1 MNVPKLR
8 FKEFDGEWEYH
19 KFSDEIKL
27 LGGATPLKSNK
38 AYWNGD
44 IVWLSSQEIKAKYVE
59 EGTYKITQKA
69 IDDNTTK
76 MVKAGTPLIVSR
88 SGILAR
94 MFPISMPTVDV
105 AINQDIKALIFDKEQ
120 LDTDFLVGQ
129 LQAKECFILKSI
141 VKTGTTVQSVNIPDL
156 EKMKLSI
163 PSSFK
168 EQKKIGLFFKMID
181 EKIQLHQQK
190 IDLLQEQK
198 KGYMQKVFKKE
209 LSFSDKSGQRYQTW
223 VKKSLKEVA
232 DSITYGMNASAKAYD
247 GENIY
252 LRITDIDEESR
263 SFIEKGKVSPSGEL
277 SEKYLLKED
286 DILFT
291 RTGASTGKSFIF
303 KNDSRKFYFAGF
315 LIRVRIKEIYNSEFI
330 YQQTLTY
337 SYNKW
342 VKIMSMRSG
351 QPGINGEEFGTLEI
365 NVPCMEEQ
373 KKISNFLA
381 LLDKRIKLQKEK
393 VELLK
398 IQKQGFMQQMFI

>member
-8 FKEFDGEWEYH
+8 FKEFDGEWEACKLGSVTNSFSGGTPSVGNSSYYH
-19 KFSDEIKL
+19 GDVPFIRSGEINSEKTEL
-27 LGGATPLKSNK
+27 FLTEEGLNNSSAKIVEVGDILYALYGATS
-38 AYWNGD
+38 GEVS
-44 IVWLSSQEIKAKYVE
+44 IS
-59 EGTYKITQKA
+59 KIH
-69 IDDNTTK
+69 
-76 MVKAGTPLIVSR
+76 G
-88 SGILAR
+88 
-94 MFPISMPTVDV
+94 
-105 AINQDIKALIFDKEQ
+105 AINQAILAIKPIKGYSSQFIMQWLKLQKKKVIGKYLQ
-120 LDTDFLVGQ
+120 GGQ
-129 LQAKECFILKSI
+129 GNLSGSI
-141 VKTGTTVQSVNIPDL
+141 VKDL
-156 EKMKLSI
+156 LVKFPNFEEQQKNGEFFEKLDK
-163 PSSFK
+163 
-168 EQKKIGLFFKMID
+168 
-181 EKIQLHQQK
+181 KIQLQQQK

-198 KGYMQKVFKKE
+198 KGYMQKIFKKE